1 MYTDNISELSVFK
14 IKAQEVP
21 GKIPWVGEKGRSVG
35 EGMMVDYIYKHIFKT
50 YGIIELFKKWIKL
63 RHLFDFDIMFE
74 VLNCIKEVLIFK
86 DI

>member
-35 EGMMVDYIYKHIFKT
+35 EGMMVDYIYKHIF
-50 YGIIELFKKWIKL
+50 
-63 RHLFDFDIMFE
+63 
-74 VLNCIKEVLIFK
+74 
-86 DI
+86 